1 MSKKSFRFF
10 IAILS
15 LGLIT
20 GACQARQTEDGS
32 FNVPQSPLLAALE
45 SKVGLIAY
53 VGTDGNIYTMNQAG
67 SDVIGITID
76 AAPGEEVFRVYS
88 LVRWSP
94 DSQKLAF
101 VGFTGE
107 GRAAIS
113 NATLTN
119 TRVFTAE
126 RNGTNQKELFT
137 SPNALPVNLG
147 WAPDGASLA
156 LMTTNTYGDYLVLRQ
171 IPIDGGEAQV
181 LDTGPTLYWDWG
193 PAGDRLLIHAG
204 TAASVRPD
212 SRLAFLHLGER
223 IVEEGLQQPPAFFQ
237 TPAFS
242 PTGSQ
247 MLVFIETDS
256 GEGQLV
262 IADMNGETEQVLETF
277 TGSAGFDWSPD
288 GRYVAYAMSEIPN
301 FISFGPLTVFD
312 TQEPTAARIV
322 SPEDSVLA
330 FFWSPDASRLLYFL
344 PAFGEDEEGNQSLVG
359 LNANIL
365 ERESGESRE
374 LFSFTP
380 TQEFFNLLTNY
391 DQYQRVMT
399 VWSPDSAN
407 VVLPVQ
413 INGGSI
419 LIVAQV
425 EADFAP
431 RGLEPGILATWSWG
445 E

>member
-1 MSKKSFRFF
+1 MFKNSFRFF
-10 IAILS
+10 IAILG
-15 LGLIT
+15 LGLVT
-20 GACQARQTEDGS
+20 GACRAQQTEDGS

-45 SKVGLIAY
+45 RKVGLIAY
-53 VGTDGNIYTMNQAG
+53 VGADGNIYTMNQAG
-67 SDVIGITID
+67 SDVVGITID
-76 AAPGEEVFRVYS
+76 AAQGGEVFRVYS

-107 GRAAIS
+107 G
-113 NATLTN
+113 ATLTH
-119 TRVFTAE
+119 TRVFTAD
-126 RNGTNQKELFT
+126 RNGTNQEELFT

-147 WAPDGASLA
+147 WTPDGESLA
-156 LMTTNTYGDYLVLRQ
+156 LMTTNTDGNTLVLRR

-181 LDTGPTLYWDWG
+181 LDTGPSLYWDWG

-204 TAASVRPD
+204 TAASARSD
-212 SRLAFLHLGER
+212 SRLAVLHLGER
-223 IVEEGLQQPPAFFQ
+223 IVEEGLQQPPSFFQ

-247 MLVFIETDS
+247 MLLFTETDS
-256 GEGQLV
+256 GEGQLI

-277 TGSAGFDWSPD
+277 SGSAGFDWSPD
-288 GRYVAYAMSEIPN
+288 GRYVAYATSEISN
-301 FISFGPLTVFD
+301 FISFGHLTIFD
-312 TQEPTAARIV
+312 TQAPTAERIV
-322 SPEDSVLA
+322 SEEDSVLA

-359 LNANIL
+359 LHANIL
-365 ERESGESRE
+365 ERESGESIE

-380 TQEFFNLLTNY
+380 TQDFFNLLTNY

-399 VWSPDSAN
+399 VWSPDSVN

-413 INGGSI
+413 INSGP
-419 LIVAQV
+419 LIVVAQA

-431 RGLEPGILATWSWG
+431 RGLESGILATWSWG